1 MSGGDPRR
9 GPDPTPILRLTTAY
23 WDSQTFL
30 TACRLRI
37 FDALAVGARS
47 ADSLAEELRLDTRAA
62 TLFLNACAALG
73 FVEKQGALFSNSDV
87 AQTFLVSTSPAF
99 MGNAVRYSDHLYPA
113 WGQLEQA
120 LRTGEPVVPE
130 TSYLGQDPERT
141 RAFVHGMHDRATAI
155 GRALVHLVDLGGR
168 RQMLDV
174 GGGPGTYSMMFTERC
189 PGLRST
195 VLELAGV
202 AEIAKEIVASHGATE
217 RVSFLVGS
225 YHEQAFP
232 GGNDV
237 VLMSGMFHRETE
249 ASCRKLI
256 DKARA
261 ALKPGGMLIVSD
273 VFTDAGGAA
282 PLFATLFGLNMLLT
296 APDGTVHADSVV
308 ADWMKAAGFG
318 GLASK
323 AFPPPMPHRV
333 VTGIAG

>member
-9 GPDPTPILRLTTAY
+9 GPDPTPIIRLTTAY

-30 TACRLRI
+30 TACRLRV
-37 FDALAVGARS
+37 FDALAEGARS
-47 ADSLAEELRLDTRAA
+47 AESLAEELQLDRKAV
-62 TLFLNACAALG
+62 TLFLNACVALG
-73 FVEKQGALFSNSDV
+73 FLDKQGVVFRNSDV
-87 AQTFLVSTSPAF
+87 AQTFLVSASPAF
-99 MGNAVRYSDHLYPA
+99 MGNAVRYSDHLYAA

-120 LRTGEPVVPE
+120 LKTGQPVVPE

-155 GRALVHLVDLGGR
+155 GRALVELVDLGGR
-168 RQMLDV
+168 KQMLDV

-202 AEIAKEIVASHGATE
+202 AEIAREIVSRHGAAD

-225 YHEQAFP
+225 YHEEAFP
-232 GGNDV
+232 GCNDV

-256 DKARA
+256 EKARA

-296 APDGTVHADSVV
+296 APDGTVHADADV
-308 ADWMKAAGFG
+308 AEWMSAAGFG
-318 GLASK
+318 ELASRS
-323 AFPPPMPHRV
+323 FPPPMPHRV